1 MINIFNSPIEPSSLD
16 EFADGKSAADEKQ
29 QIFDANRRKPKVTY
43 NADGRKIVDGVIE
56 QKVTSNALWSTAITR
71 GVANEWRE
79 EATGTRMQKAK
90 RYLNRARY
98 DAQVFVHRYSTP
110 LLIAANLSLIVMFLY
125 ICRVFPFS

>member
-79 EATGTRMQKAK
+79 EATGT
-90 RYLNRARY
+90 LNRARY